1 LVNIM
6 IERLMI
12 AAGIA
17 ALFGLLRLAFRAY
30 GASRLDRA
38 TEALTP
44 DLLAKLGLKSRPGI
58 VYFWTETCG
67 QCRTM
72 QAPALDRVTEAL
84 PQVEVVSI
92 NAVERWKV
100 ASRFGVLTVPTT
112 AVIDGAGSL
121 RAVNHGYADVE
132 TLRSQLTQYAADQP
146 YPGASNANGR

>member
-12 AAGIA
+12 AASVA
-17 ALFGLLRLAFRAY
+17 ALLALLRLAFRAH

-44 DLLAKLGLKSRPGI
+44 DVLAKLGLESRPGI
-58 VYFWTETCG
+58 VYVWTETCG

-72 QAPALDRVTEAL
+72 QAPALDRVTEAM

-92 NAVERWKV
+92 NAVERSNV

-112 AVIDGAGSL
+112 AVIDSAGSL

-132 TLRSQLTQYAADQP
+132 TLKGQLV
-146 YPGASNANGR
+146 G